1 MGKKITL
8 SLLVLAAT
16 LLALP
21 INAQLVVK
29 KQARPQY
36 AALKSGPVK
45 PADLKKA
52 KAARLKAESAIEGQ
66 SFTGQDFVNLM
77 KACVDNAQNDKV
89 ALEKEMERRLSE
101 SLNGHK
107 AQLAFGKQFGKVRI
121 NQSHNAMFAQAPLK
135 APRLGASSE
144 VVDANGVITA
154 IPEGDTK
161 IYQREGIGWYAS
173 NGSVYY
179 TDQAGTIEI
188 TELEDGTVYFK
199 DFFSQV
205 SVGSYIK
212 GTKEGNTIT
221 VPAGQVVFFNTSEG
235 YGLRTG
241 FIGYNSTTG
250 FSEVKSGDPYILTVE
265 ENTISLT
272 ETDFD
277 FEAGSGTLAALF
289 WTDDDSF
296 SGYGDNSS
304 VFTYDPEYVAPELVE
319 LPEGATVETWYQEQT
334 LGGNTGDS
342 DGYAKVAFVDND
354 VYLSGIFLNFPDAW
368 IKGTIDGT
376 TVTFSGLQFVGN
388 YSGYDIF
395 AVGTDGTGLVDF
407 QMTYDAAA
415 QTLTSVNGL
424 LANAADDRIYYLEW
438 YKDLALSKN
447 PFPEVEATTGA
458 DVDVLP
464 YKNALDSEASFGE
477 FGVIDSNNDGKTW
490 SFSAS
495 NGANYSYSSTNA
507 ANDWLIS
514 PAIKLEAG
522 KKYHFA
528 IDAKNNGYTEKFEVL
543 LGAEAKASALTQSVI
558 EEQVVNNAEFVT
570 FENEAVEVAETG
582 YYHFGIHAIS
592 DADQFRLMVA
602 NFLVEAGVEADAPDA
617 VTDFALAQTEG
628 KLEVTVSFKAPTK
641 TFGGDDL
648 TDNLTKIEILR
659 NGALIGTLTD
669 VAPGAE
675 KSFVDDDATL
685 TVGTYTYQVIPYNA
699 VGIGVK
705 SEEKSIFIS
714 IVLDVP
720 QTFDFSQ
727 NLLDQFQV
735 IDNNNDGKTWS
746 WSASNGAYYPY
757 SGMNDADDY
766 LITLPFN
773 LEAGKGYN
781 VIVAAKNTGYEE
793 RFEVKVGK
801 AATVEGLNETVIP
814 NTLVESQEAFIDYEG
829 TFTPAEDGQYYFAIH
844 AISPADQFNLLISS
858 LTIELAPEA
867 TAPAAIADFAVA
879 AGAEGALE
887 ANLSFTAPAKA
898 INGSDLSG
906 TVDVNIYRD
915 NELINTLTGIAVG
928 SAQTWKDTNV
938 EDGKTYTYYL
948 VAANE
953 SGDGLKSE
961 KASVYIGVDELGG
974 VPDFAATSV
983 TASNITFTWKPAE
996 GVHGGYINT
1005 DAIVYTVYSMHIEE
1019 VEIIPGWTMQ
1029 ELVADDALET
1039 VTGATTATVDF
1050 NTLVGDQEY
1059 KYFGI
1064 SASDG
1069 TDETDPADAY
1079 TYVLVGAPYE
1089 LPIAESFVGN
1099 QLHYNWESNGGLG
1112 IDNAS
1117 SDGDDVAL
1125 KLYNDG
1131 TSAEVFFAL
1140 PRVDLASAV
1149 NPTIIFDAKNGLNV
1163 DKVKVIGSAD
1173 GAEYTVL
1180 GEFDITSDYTT
1191 IKQALSSVKGTAF
1204 SSVGILATIP
1214 TASLNQYEDYVV
1226 IDNIRIVDLYEYNLT
1241 ADIQAPKSVV
1251 AGQKAKIVAT
1261 VTNEGEN
1268 AAEGYTVEIKANG
1281 KVLTT
1286 VVADKALDSFA
1297 KDVIEVDYETSVFD
1311 EAGDVTLT
1319 VNVDF
1324 EYELVPDDNTAST
1337 IITVKEPTA
1346 IAPASLLA
1354 EDKGIRGVDLTWA
1367 MTAAARA
1374 EAAAETTEDFED
1386 ASVFEPFS
1394 LGGITADEHNGAF
1407 GDWTLYDGNGIGTYG
1422 FQNIEFENA
1431 YQPMAFIVFDPN
1443 AISESVA
1450 ETYAPHSGDQ
1460 FLLSFCPVDENNN
1473 APAADHWLIS
1483 PELSGNAQTIS
1494 FFARVIT
1501 DQYGPETFEVWASST
1516 DNGVAS
1522 FTKVADYS
1530 TTATDWEEF
1539 TAELPAGSKFF
1550 AIRHTSTDVFGLLV
1564 DDVTFAAAGAS
1575 APVPTAFNIYYN
1587 GEKVGTAE
1595 ADKTSYNV
1603 PFEKIAAGEQV
1614 FGVSAVYANGSES
1627 KAVTDTITIA
1637 PVEPLFADGS
1647 YYFFNKAS
1655 QQYLAAGSSW
1665 GTHAV
1670 VNAAGLDYTITFVN
1684 GKYTLDSQVS
1694 NGGNSQ
1700 FLNGEWNDGAAMGW
1714 IIEKTEDGDYTISNG
1729 ADYLTAQDNGEV
1741 LLKGDATAEAAHWA
1755 LKTKEDRIAELAD
1768 ANANAPV
1775 DATFLIAANNFS
1787 RNDLRN
1793 KAAWTGDD
1801 FGVGGDNTNMNA
1813 EKWGGNSQLFDIHQT
1828 IELPNGV
1835 YKVTWNGFYRYNNT
1849 NENTNAVAVAAH
1861 AEGTEVINSFVYLND
1876 KDFALTSIA
1885 DEAAVEALT
1894 ALGKDI
1900 PFSQGDASFAFIN
1913 GIYEQTAEIVVEGG
1927 QLTIG
1932 IKKIEHLGTDWT
1944 VWDNFRLSYLG
1955 AAVNPDDPE
1964 IAVPNGMINL
1974 IANGNIASDDVTS
1987 FVAKEAPSAD
1997 IVGARI
2003 VPGAGKN
2010 NSRGLVV
2017 KSADEVDK
2025 EGAQDWDTQFWIS
2038 LNQEVPVGAKL
2049 HVEFDYAANKAAKAS
2064 TQTHAAPGN
2073 YIIWHGIGDVN
2084 FTTEWQHF
2092 SADVEVAG
2100 DMAGMQS
2107 VAFNLAMER
2116 TATEYYFDNFGVWYE
2131 APIPVEEWTDLI
2143 VNGNMEGESME
2154 CFYVTEQGVGGPF
2167 VAVATEGIGKDGS
2180 KAVKVQSADDP
2191 AQDWDSQFFIRLPY
2205 QLPAGTKY
2213 KVSFDYKADKA
2224 GDFDT
2229 QAHTE
2234 PGSYI
2239 HWAMIGSGSF
2249 TTDWQTFSAEG
2260 AITAEQS
2267 KEGQIMQTIAF
2278 NLAKNKVATEFIFDN
2293 VKFEVPTDVVSS
2305 LTLNP
2310 AVDPQPYPY
2319 GIKSL
2324 MSDKNAEGVYN
2335 LNGQKVNVIKKG
2347 LYIQNGRKVVK
2358 K

>member
-36 AALKSGPVK
+36 AALKAGPLK

-66 SFTGQDFVNLM
+66 SFTGAAFANLL
-77 KACVDNAQNDKV
+77 KNCVDEAQKEKD
-89 ALEKEMERRLSE
+89 ALAKEMERTLNE
-101 SLNGHK
+101 SLYGHK
-107 AQLAFGKQFGKVRI
+107 GQLAFGKQFGKVRI
-121 NQSHNAMFAQAPLK
+121 NQSHNAMFAQAQAPLK

-173 NGSVYY
+173 DGSVYY

-241 FIGYNSTTG
+241 FIGYNNTTG

-319 LPEGATVETWYQEQT
+319 LPEGAVVDTWYNNATSYSSSAQT
-334 LGGNTGDS
+334 PYES
-342 DGYAKVAFVDND
+342 SAKVAFVGDD
-354 VYLSGIFLNFPDAW
+354 VYLSGIFKNYPDSW

-376 TVTFSGLQFVGN
+376 TVTFSGLQYVGD
-388 YSGYDIF
+388 YSGYNIF
-395 AVGTDGTGLVDF
+395 AVGTDGTALEDF
-407 QMTYDAAA
+407 QMTYDAASK
-415 QTLTSVNGL
+415 TLTSVNDL
-424 LANAADDRIYYLEW
+424 LANAKEDQIYYLEW
-438 YKDLALSKN
+438 YKNISITKDA
-447 PFPEVEATTGA
+447 PAEPTATTGA
-458 DVDVLP
+458 NVDVLP
-464 YKNALDSEASFGE
+464 YSNALSTADEFAD
-477 FGVIDSNNDGKTW
+477 FGVIDSNKDGKTW

-641 TFGGDDL
+641 AFGGDDL

-659 NGALIGTLTD
+659 DGAVIKTLEN

-675 KSFVDDDATL
+675 VNYVDNDEAL
-685 TVGTYTYQVIPYNA
+685 KVGTYTYQVIPYNA
-699 VGIGVK
+699 TGIGVK
-705 SEEKSIFIS
+705 SEEKSIFLS
-714 IVLDVP
+714 VVLDVP
-720 QTFDFSQ
+720 YTFDFSQ
-727 NLLDQFQV
+727 NLLDLFGV
-735 IDNNNDGKTWS
+735 IDNNADGKTWS

-757 SGMNDADDY
+757 SGTNDADDY

-773 LEAGKGYN
+773 LEASKTYN
-781 VIVAAKNTGYEE
+781 VIVAAKNTGYVEK
-793 RFEVKVGK
+793 FEVKAGK
-801 AATVEGLNETVIP
+801 TATVEGLTETIIPETVA
-814 NTLVESQEAFIDYEG
+814 ESQEAFIDYEG
-829 TFTPAEDGQYYFAIH
+829 TFTPAENGQYYFAIH

-1019 VEIIPGWTMQ
+1019 VEYIPGWTMQ
-1029 ELVADDALET
+1029 ELVADDALAT

-1117 SDGDDVAL
+1117 SDGDGVAL

-1149 NPTIIFDAKNGLNV
+1149 NPTIVFDAKNGLNV

-1214 TASLNQYEDYVV
+1214 TASLSQYEDYVV

-1311 EAGDVTLT
+1311 EAGDVTLS

-1324 EYELVPDDNTAST
+1324 ENELVPDDNTAST

-1473 APAADHWLIS
+1473 APATDHWLIS

-1655 QQYLAAGSSW
+1655 QQYLAAGSNW

-1755 LKTKEDRIAELAD
+1755 LKTKEDRIAELAA

-1775 DATFLIAANNFS
+1775 DATFLIADANFN
-1787 RNDLRN
+1787 RNDLR
-1793 KAAWTGDD
+1793 KSAWTGDD
-1801 FGVGGDNTNMNA
+1801 FGVGGDVTNFNA
-1813 EKWGGNSQLFDIHQT
+1813 EKWGGNSQTFDIKQT

-1849 NENTNAVAVAAH
+1849 SDNTNDVAVAAH

-1885 DEAAVEALT
+1885 DETATAALQAQER
-1894 ALGKDI
+1894 GI
-1900 PFSQGDASFAFIN
+1900 PFSQGDASFAFGL
-1913 GIYEQTAEIVVEGG
+1913 GIYEQSAEVIVSDGT
-1927 QLTIG
+1927 LTIG
-1932 IKKIEHLGTDWT
+1932 IKKTEHPGTDWT

-1964 IAVPNGMINL
+1964 LEAPEGWTKA
-1974 IANGNIASDDVTS
+1974 IANGNLAGDNVAS
-1987 FVAKEAPSAD
+1987 FVSKEYPSSD
-1997 IVGARI
+1997 IVPSRI
-2003 VPGAGKN
+2003 VAGAGKN
-2010 NSRGLVV
+2010 NSRGIVV
-2017 KSADEVDK
+2017 KAGDDTANS
-2025 EGAQDWDTQFWIS
+2025 GAQAWDSQFWIQ
-2038 LNQEVPVGAKL
+2038 LNEKL
-2049 HVEFDYAANKAAKAS
+2049 PEGSKIHIEFDYKASKAAKAS
-2064 TQTHAAPGN
+2064 TQAHSNPGN
-2073 YIIWHGIGDVN
+2073 YLHWAMMGDVN
-2084 FTTEWQHF
+2084 FTGEWQHF
-2092 SADVEVAG
+2092 SADVDVTAAMAKGG
-2100 DMAGMQS
+2100 DGS
-2107 VAFNLAMER
+2107 GDGLFSIAFNLQEEKSAVD
-2116 TATEYYFDNFGVWYE
+2116 YYFDNFGVWYQM
-2131 APIPVEEWTDLI
+2131 PVVD
-2143 VNGNMEGESME
+2143 
-2154 CFYVTEQGVGGPF
+2154 
-2167 VAVATEGIGKDGS
+2167 GIN
-2180 KAVKVQSADDP
+2180 
-2191 AQDWDSQFFIRLPY
+2191 
-2205 QLPAGTKY
+2205 
-2213 KVSFDYKADKA
+2213 
-2224 GDFDT
+2224 
-2229 QAHTE
+2229 
-2234 PGSYI
+2234 
-2239 HWAMIGSGSF
+2239 AMKN
-2249 TTDWQTFSAEG
+2249 E
-2260 AITAEQS
+2260 
-2267 KEGQIMQTIAF
+2267 M
-2278 NLAKNKVATEFIFDN
+2278 NAK
-2293 VKFEVPTDVVSS
+2293 S
-2305 LTLNP
+2305 
-2310 AVDPQPYPY
+2310 
-2319 GIKSL
+2319 
-2324 MSDKNAEGVYN
+2324 VYN
-2335 LNGQKVNVIKKG
+2335 LNGQKVNVTKKG
-2347 LYIQNGRKVVK
+2347 LYIMNGKKVVIK
-2358 K
+2358 

>member
-1 MGKKITL
+1 MSKKFTF

-36 AALKSGPVK
+36 AALKAGPLK

-52 KAARLKAESAIEGQ
+52 QAARLKAESKNEGQ
-66 SFTGQDFVNLM
+66 TFTGQDFVGMM
-77 KACVDNAQNDKV
+77 KACVDNAHKEKA
-89 ALEKEMERRLSE
+89 ALAKEMERKLNETIRGLEKSNYLRNSVLVQIQRPINGLDRQTQPVISRSRLAT
-101 SLNGHK
+101 G
-107 AQLAFGKQFGKVRI
+107 VR
-121 NQSHNAMFAQAPLK
+121 
-135 APRLGASSE
+135 
-144 VVDANGVITA
+144 
-154 IPEGDTK
+154 
-161 IYQREGIGWYAS
+161 
-173 NGSVYY
+173 
-179 TDQAGTIEI
+179 
-188 TELEDGTVYFK
+188 
-199 DFFSQV
+199 QV
-205 SVGSYIK
+205 
-212 GTKEGNTIT
+212 TP
-221 VPAGQVVFFNTSEG
+221 PAE
-235 YGLRTG
+235 
-241 FIGYNSTTG
+241 
-250 FSEVKSGDPYILTVE
+250 
-265 ENTISLT
+265 
-272 ETDFD
+272 
-277 FEAGSGTLAALF
+277 
-289 WTDDDSF
+289 
-296 SGYGDNSS
+296 
-304 VFTYDPEYVAPELVE
+304 
-319 LPEGATVETWYQEQT
+319 ATVETWYTAEGSFYANGSSGWQDATADMETVSVAIDGTDIYIQGLAYWFEEGWIQGTINGTTATFANGQLVGEDEYGPEYIVGSEDGQT
-334 LGGNTGDS
+334 VSESIVFNYSAEEGVLEAVTTFILENSKTDQVSPYCYWVSPTFSKNEPVGPEVVTPPAGIEAVDYVMSYTTGS
-342 DGYAKVAFVDND
+342 SPVKVAVDGND
-354 VYLSGIFLNFPDAW
+354 VYFQGMSSYIPDAW
-368 IKGTIDGT
+368 VKGTKDGNN
-376 TVTFSGLQFVGN
+376 VTFAGN
-388 YSGYDIF
+388 QYMGQYSGYDSYF
-395 AVGTDGTGLVDF
+395 FYNGATTFV
-407 QMTYDAAA
+407 YDAEADTYSATGQVFGVLGGKYYDGNYTDPVLSRVYEIAA
-415 QTLTSVNGL
+415 TPANPAITDLQNGDYGWYITFNVPLQDTEGNPLVASKLSYEIFTDVQQEVAPLTFTPATHSKLTEDMTVIPYGFTENY
-424 LANAADDRIYYLEW
+424 DFYDTQIYLNDLYSASWNKIGIKSIYTGGGETHETEIQW
-438 YKDLALSKN
+438 YTIK
-447 PFPEVEATTGA
+447 PYGEAVAETGA
-458 DVDVLP
+458 NVEELP
-464 YKNALDSEASFGE
+464 YSNALDSEASFGE

-602 NFLVEAGVEADAPDA
+602 NFLVEAGVETDAPAA

-641 TFGGDDL
+641 TSGGDDL

-659 NGALIGTLTD
+659 DGAVIKTLEN

-675 KSFVDDDATL
+675 VNYVDNDEAL
-685 TVGTYTYQVIPYNA
+685 KVGTYTYQVIPYNA
-699 VGIGVK
+699 AGIGVK
-705 SEEKSIFIS
+705 SEEKSIFLS
-714 IVLDVP
+714 VVLDVP
-720 QTFDFSQ
+720 YTFDFSQ
-727 NLLDQFQV
+727 NLLDLFGV
-735 IDNNNDGKTWS
+735 IDNNADGKTWS

-757 SGMNDADDY
+757 SGTNDADDY

-773 LEAGKGYN
+773 LEASKTYN
-781 VIVAAKNTGYEE
+781 VIVAAKNTGYVEK
-793 RFEVKVGK
+793 FEVKAGK
-801 AATVEGLNETVIP
+801 TATVEGLTETIIPETVA
-814 NTLVESQEAFIDYEG
+814 ESQKAFIDYEG
-829 TFTPAEDGQYYFAIH
+829 MFKPAEDGQYYIAIH

-898 INGSDLSG
+898 INGEALTG
-906 TVDVNIYRD
+906 NVDVKIYRD
-915 NELINTLTGIAVG
+915 GELINTLTGFAAG

-1029 ELVADDALET
+1029 ELVADDALAT

-1117 SDGDDVAL
+1117 SDGDGVAL

-1214 TASLNQYEDYVV
+1214 TASLSQYEDYVV

-1324 EYELVPDDNTAST
+1324 GNELYPDDNTAST

-1346 IAPASLLA
+1346 ISPASLLA
-1354 EDKGIRGVDLTWA
+1354 EDKGVRGVDLTWA
-1367 MTAAARA
+1367 MTAEEVEEAGAR
-1374 EAAAETTEDFED
+1374 AAAENSEDFED
-1386 ASVFEPFS
+1386 QTVFEPFS
-1394 LGGITADEHNGAF
+1394 LGGITAEEHYGAF

-1460 FLLSFCPVDENNN
+1460 FLLSFCPVDENSN

-1501 DQYGPETFEVWASST
+1501 DQYGPETFEVLASST
-1516 DNGVAS
+1516 DNQAAS
-1522 FTKVADYS
+1522 FAKVADFS
-1530 TTATDWEEF
+1530 TTAIDWEEF

-1550 AIRHTSTDVFGLLV
+1550 AIRHTSEDVFGLLV

-1587 GEKVGTAE
+1587 GEKIGTAE
-1595 ADKTSYNV
+1595 AEKTSYNV

-1614 FGVSAVYANGSES
+1614 FGVSAVYANGAES

-1637 PVEPLFADGS
+1637 PVEPVIAEGKYYLLNVAADG
-1647 YYFFNKAS
+1647 YVVGAND
-1655 QQYLAAGSSW
+1655 W
-1665 GTHAV
+1665 GTRASITKQGGLEIEAV
-1670 VNAAGLDYTITFVN
+1670 LAN
-1684 GKYTLDSQVS
+1684 GKYELTTASVYPGKHLGF
-1694 NGGNSQ
+1694 NG
-1700 FLNGEWNDGAAMGW
+1700 
-1714 IIEKTEDGDYTISNG
+1714 YV
-1729 ADYLTAQDNGEV
+1729 DNGDLSNWILDPVEGKDGVFMLSTDGTNVLFWDGGEATTTSVGAMPEV
-1741 LLKGDATAEAAHWA
+1741 AEKAYWKFVPA
-1755 LKTKEDRIAELAD
+1755 EDRLAMLKK
-1768 ANANAPV
+1768 ANAENPV
-1775 DATFLIAANNFS
+1775 DATFLIVNPNFGRAS
-1787 RNDLRN
+1787 N
-1793 KAAWTGDD
+1793 KATWQGDD
-1801 FGVGGDNTNMNA
+1801 YGIGGANDNFNA
-1813 EKWGGNSQLFDIHQT
+1813 EKWGGNSQLFDVHQT
-1828 IELPNGV
+1828 ISVPDGI
-1835 YKVTWNGFYRYNNT
+1835 YKLTWNGFYRYNNT
-1849 NENTNAVAVAAH
+1849 GDNTNAVAVAAH
-1861 AEGTEVINSFVYLND
+1861 ADGTEVINSFVYAND
-1876 KDFALTSIA
+1876 TTFALTSIA
-1885 DEAAVEALT
+1885 DDAAVAALT
-1894 ALGKDI
+1894 ALGKEL
-1900 PFSQGDASFAFIN
+1900 PFSQGDASFAFSN
-1913 GIYEQTAEIVVEGG
+1913 GIYEQSAEIIVKDG

-1932 IKKIEHLGTDWT
+1932 VKKTDHPGTDWT
-1944 VWDNFRLSYLG
+1944 VWDNFRLTYYG
-1955 AAVNPDDPE
+1955 VEVNDDDPE
-1964 IAVPNGMINL
+1964 LEAPEGWTKA
-1974 IANGNIASDDVTS
+1974 IANGNLAGDNVAS
-1987 FVAKEAPSAD
+1987 FVSKEYPSSD
-1997 IVGARI
+1997 IVPSRI
-2003 VPGAGKN
+2003 VAGAGKN
-2010 NSRGLVV
+2010 NSRGIVV
-2017 KSADEVDK
+2017 KAGDDTANS
-2025 EGAQDWDTQFWIS
+2025 GAQAWDSQFWIQ
-2038 LNQEVPVGAKL
+2038 LNEKL
-2049 HVEFDYAANKAAKAS
+2049 PEGSKIHIEFDYKASKAAKAS
-2064 TQTHAAPGN
+2064 TQAHSNPGN
-2073 YIIWHGIGDVN
+2073 YLHWAMMGDVN
-2084 FTTEWQHF
+2084 FTGEWQHF
-2092 SADVEVAG
+2092 SADVDVTAAMAKG
-2100 DMAGMQS
+2100 DNGNGS
-2107 VAFNLAMER
+2107 GDGLFSIAFNLQEEKSAVD
-2116 TATEYYFDNFGVWYE
+2116 YYFDNFGVWYQM
-2131 APIPVEEWTDLI
+2131 PVVDGINAMKNEE
-2143 VNGNMEGESME
+2143 
-2154 CFYVTEQGVGGPF
+2154 
-2167 VAVATEGIGKDGS
+2167 
-2180 KAVKVQSADDP
+2180 KA
-2191 AQDWDSQFFIRLPY
+2191 
-2205 QLPAGTKY
+2205 
-2213 KVSFDYKADKA
+2213 
-2224 GDFDT
+2224 
-2229 QAHTE
+2229 
-2234 PGSYI
+2234 
-2239 HWAMIGSGSF
+2239 
-2249 TTDWQTFSAEG
+2249 
-2260 AITAEQS
+2260 
-2267 KEGQIMQTIAF
+2267 
-2278 NLAKNKVATEFIFDN
+2278 
-2293 VKFEVPTDVVSS
+2293 
-2305 LTLNP
+2305 
-2310 AVDPQPYPY
+2310 
-2319 GIKSL
+2319 KSI
-2324 MSDKNAEGVYN
+2324 YN
-2335 LNGQKVNVIKKG
+2335 LNGQKVNVTKKG
-2347 LYIQNGRKVVK
+2347 LYIKNGKKVVIK
-2358 K
+2358 